1 MLKTIWKKT
10 GLFVGELIMVAMAL
24 GPIFFILLV
33 GN

>member
-10 GLFVGELIMVAMAL
+10 GLFVGELIMVAMAI
-24 GPIFFILLV
+24 GPILFILAF